1 MAAHMTAHLTEH
13 LAERLTSHS
22 VLSLSKITARKLI
35 AASAIGLFC
44 VANVHAQAAEVRES
58 VPRISLSATAST
70 EVPHD
75 WMTVNLGT
83 TRDGTDASTV
93 QTQLKAALQAAL
105 GVAKPLVDGERMALH
120 TGNFQLSPR
129 YGRDGKINGWQ
140 GSVALTLEGRDF
152 ERIAS
157 LAAKVGTLTVAD
169 VVFGLSPQARVALE
183 AELQAQAIERFRAK
197 AQQSAVSFGYT
208 GYRVAQV
215 TVGAVDGGGGGP
227 RPMMAMA
234 MRSAVAESAPLPA
247 EPGRTRVQLSVNGS
261 VALH

>member
-1 MAAHMTAHLTEH
+1 MEAGEAVA
-13 LAERLTSHS
+13 R
-22 VLSLSKITARKLI
+22 IT
-35 AASAIGLFC
+35 
-44 VANVHAQAAEVRES
+44 
-58 VPRISLSATAST
+58 LSATAST

-83 TRDGTDASTV
+83 TREGVDASAV
-93 QTQLKAALQAAL
+93 QSQLKAALQAAL
-105 GVAKPLVDGERMALH
+105 SVAKPKAEGERMVLH
-120 TGNFQLSPR
+120 TGSFQLSPR

-157 LAAKVGTLTVAD
+157 VAGQAGTLTVAD
-169 VVFGLSPQARVALE
+169 VGFGLSPQARAALE
-183 AELQAQAIERFRAK
+183 ADLQAQAIERFRAK

-215 TVGAVDGGGGGP
+215 VVGAVDGGGGGP

-234 MRSAVAESAPLPA
+234 ARSVMAESAPVPA
-247 EPGRTRVQLSVNGS
+247 EPGRTRVQLSVSGS
-261 VALH
+261 VALQ